1 MNDLDD
7 DVMKTFY
14 KKNTTTAELATK
26 VNSLQKKTVTVT
38 NILKPYN

>member
-26 VNSLQKKTVTVT
+26 VNSLQKNCHCKQHFKT
-38 NILKPYN
+38 I

>member
-26 VNSLQKKTVTVT
+26 VNSLQKTATVT
-38 NILKPYN
+38 NILKPYS